1 MALQR
6 TSPRPFARR
15 VFARHVFA
23 RRVFARHVFA
33 RHAAPRI
40 GAALTAALLLAAP
53 LAAQEAAPEEGDT
66 VDRLLEQLS
75 DPEQE
80 GWQQIEDRIAM
91 EWSKSG
97 SPAIDLLLQR
107 GREAMEEGEVDT
119 ALEHFTALTDHA
131 PDFAEG
137 WNALATAHYRDE
149 RLGVALHAI
158 RRTLALEPRH
168 FGAMIGLATIL
179 EAIGEDA
186 EALEVFRMVHE
197 LHPHRPD
204 VTAWI
209 ARLSGRLEGEAL

>member
-6 TSPRPFARR
+6 TSPRPFAR
-15 VFARHVFA
+15 
-23 RRVFARHVFA
+23 
-33 RHAAPRI
+33 HAAPRVV
-40 GAALTAALLLAAP
+40 AALTAALLLAAP
-53 LAAQEAAPEEGDT
+53 ISAQEADAEEGDP
-66 VDRLLEQLS
+66 VDRLLEQLA
-75 DPEQE
+75 DPDQE

-107 GREAMEEGEVDT
+107 GREAMEEGEVDA

-149 RLGVALHAI
+149 RLGVALHSI

-179 EAIGEDA
+179 EAIGEDE

-204 VTAWI
+204 VNAWI
-209 ARLSGRLEGEAL
+209 ERLAGRIEGETL

>member
-6 TSPRPFARR
+6 TSPRPFAR
-15 VFARHVFA
+15 
-23 RRVFARHVFA
+23 
-33 RHAAPRI
+33 HAASRVV
-40 GAALTAALLLAAP
+40 AALTAALLLAAP
-53 LAAQEAAPEEGDT
+53 ISAQEADAEAGDP
-66 VDRLLEQLS
+66 VDRLLEQLA
-75 DPEQE
+75 DPDQE

-107 GREAMEEGEVDT
+107 GREAMEEGEVDA

-137 WNALATAHYRDE
+137 WNALATAHYRNE
-149 RLGVALHAI
+149 RLGLALDSI

-197 LHPHRPD
+197 IHPHRPN
-204 VTAWI
+204 VTEWI
-209 ARLSGRLEGEAL
+209 ERLAGRIEGETL